1 MIFDIYVI
9 VILFVLG
16 LVMGSFFMVIG
27 SRLPKNESIV
37 KPRSHCENCGHILK
51 WYELIPVLS
60 YVLQFGKCSRCH
72 AKLSIMY
79 PFIEVLNGFLF
90 SLSYALYGFSYEMIA
105 FLIIS
110 SILILVFVSDFQYM
124 IILDEPLIIGSVII
138 LLLKLYYFGFN
149 TFTRSIYSGLIMFVF
164 MLLVKLF
171 GDKAFKRE
179 SLGGGDVKLVTFFG
193 FVFGV
198 RLSFV
203 SVVLG
208 SFLAF
213 PYAIF
218 CSLSKKN
225 REVPFG
231 PFLILALLIVFIY
244 MEPIKD
250 FLNLFVYGF

>member
-1 MIFDIYVI
+1 MILDIYVI
-9 VILFVLG
+9 VLLFVLG
-16 LVMGSFFMVIG
+16 LVMGSFFMVVG
-27 SRLPKNESIV
+27 TRLPKNESIV
-37 KPRSHCENCGHILK
+37 KPRSHCDNCGHILK

-60 YVLQFGKCSRCH
+60 YVIQMGRCSKCH
-72 AKLSIMY
+72 TKLSPMY
-79 PFIEVLNGFLF
+79 PFIEVLNGFLY

-105 FLIIS
+105 FMVIS
-110 SILILVFVSDFQYM
+110 SILILIFVSDFQYM
-124 IILDEPLIIGSVII
+124 IILDEPLIIGSIII
-138 LLLKLYYFGFN
+138 LLLKLYYFGFP

-164 MLLVKLF
+164 MLVIKLC
-171 GDKAFKRE
+171 GDKVFKRE
-179 SLGGGDVKLVTFFG
+179 SLGGGDIKLVTFFG

-203 SVVLG
+203 SVVFG

-218 CSLSKKN
+218 LSLAKKD

-231 PFLILALLIVFIY
+231 PFLILGLLIVFIY

-250 FLNLFVYGF
+250 FLNLLVYGI

>member
-1 MIFDIYVI
+1 MIFDIYII
-9 VILFVLG
+9 VLLFVLG
-16 LVMGSFFMVIG
+16 LVMGSFFMVVG
-27 SRLPKNESIV
+27 SRVPKNESII
-37 KPRSHCENCGHILK
+37 KPRSHCDSCGHILK

-60 YVLQFGKCSRCH
+60 YVLQFGKCSNCH
-72 AKLSIMY
+72 TKLSVMY
-79 PFIEVLNGFLF
+79 PLIELFNGFLY

-105 FLIIS
+105 FITIS
-110 SILILVFVSDFQYM
+110 SILILVFVSDFKYM
-124 IILDEPLIIGSVII
+124 IILDEPLIIGSLLI
-138 LLLKLYYFGFN
+138 LLLKLYYFGFD
-149 TFTRSIYSGLIMFVF
+149 TFTRSIYSGLIMFIF
-164 MLLVKLF
+164 MLVVKIT
-171 GDKAFKRE
+171 GDKVFKRE

-203 SVVLG
+203 SVVMG

-213 PYAIF
+213 PYAMFI
-218 CSLSKKN
+218 SLSKKD

-250 FLNLFVYGF
+250 FLNLFVYGL

>member
-1 MIFDIYVI
+1 MIFDIYII
-9 VILFVLG
+9 VLLFVLG
-16 LVMGSFFMVIG
+16 LVMGSFFMVVG
-27 SRLPKNESIV
+27 SRVPKNESII
-37 KPRSHCENCGHILK
+37 KPRSHCDSCGHILK

-60 YVLQFGKCSRCH
+60 YVLQFGKCSNCH
-72 AKLSIMY
+72 TKLSVMY
-79 PFIEVLNGFLF
+79 PLIELFNGFLY

-105 FLIIS
+105 FITIS
-110 SILILVFVSDFQYM
+110 SILILVFVSDFKYM
-124 IILDEPLIIGSVII
+124 IILDEPLIIGSLLI
-138 LLLKLYYFGFN
+138 LLLKLYYFGFD
-149 TFTRSIYSGLIMFVF
+149 TFTRSIYSGLIMFIF
-164 MLLVKLF
+164 MLVVKIT
-171 GDKAFKRE
+171 GDKVFKRE

-203 SVVLG
+203 SVVIG

-213 PYAIF
+213 PYAMFI
-218 CSLSKKN
+218 SLSKKD

-250 FLNLFVYGF
+250 FLNLFVYGL

>member
-16 LVMGSFFMVIG
+16 LVMGSFFMVVG

-37 KPRSHCENCGHILK
+37 KPRSHCDNCGHILK

-90 SLSYALYGFSYEMIA
+90 SLAYALYGFSYEMIA

-138 LLLKLYYFGFN
+138 
-149 TFTRSIYSGLIMFVF
+149 SEII
-164 MLLVKLF
+164 LF
-171 GDKAFKRE
+171 F
-179 SLGGGDVKLVTFFG
+179 
-193 FVFGV
+193 
-198 RLSFV
+198 
-203 SVVLG
+203 
-208 SFLAF
+208 
-213 PYAIF
+213 Y
-218 CSLSKKN
+218 
-225 REVPFG
+225 
-231 PFLILALLIVFIY
+231 
-244 MEPIKD
+244 
-250 FLNLFVYGF
+250 

>member
-9 VILFVLG
+9 VLLFVLG
-16 LVMGSFFMVIG
+16 LVMGSFFMVVG
-27 SRLPKNESIV
+27 SRLPKEESIV
-37 KPRSHCENCGHILK
+37 RPRSHCDSCGHILK

-60 YVLQFGKCSRCH
+60 YVLQAGKCSKCH
-72 AKLSIMY
+72 TKLSVMY
-79 PFIEVLNGFLF
+79 PLIELINGFLF

-105 FLIIS
+105 FLVIS
-110 SILILVFVSDFQYM
+110 SILILIFVSDFQYM
-124 IILDEPLIIGSVII
+124 IILDEPLIIGSLII
-138 LLLKLYYFGFN
+138 LLLKLYYFGFA

-164 MLLVKLF
+164 MLLVKIC

-218 CSLSKKN
+218 CS
-225 REVPFG
+225 
-231 PFLILALLIVFIY
+231 
-244 MEPIKD
+244 EPIKEI
-250 FLNLFVYGF
+250 LNLFVYGI